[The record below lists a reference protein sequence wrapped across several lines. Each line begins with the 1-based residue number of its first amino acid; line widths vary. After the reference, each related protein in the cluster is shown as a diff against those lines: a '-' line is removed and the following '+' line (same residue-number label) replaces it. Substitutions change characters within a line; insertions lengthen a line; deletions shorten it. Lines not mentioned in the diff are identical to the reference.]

1 MIYSAGFSRSTMA
14 MVTESGVGGDQR
26 EGPLSPQLLECSFYD
41 VEEVDRITQA
51 LLVALAAA
59 CVEKTSGTFL
69 QRAAV
74 VPDVKKEMLVYLN
87 QQSESYA
94 SGGSSSQSIKSA
106 GLAEVVAHPTQIVK
120 DMLEN
125 FIKSKR
131 NMFSRVSG
139 IVIDAHKD
147 DKIDDFVLELELT
160 GVWLAGKREVLAKA
174 LLRRL
179 DQRKIY
185 HCEMKFESEKE
196 LAQHQI
202 NCVQRPVSCPNEGC
216 DAVYS
221 ATYAEAHD
229 ASCGFKL
236 LPCFLECESSVQ
248 RKEMQNHCATVCP
261 MKKMKCPYH
270 SVGCPHIMA
279 QGLLESHCTEYMGHH
294 LLETLQHVQN
304 HEVALGGHAQRILLV
319 EKAVELAQRSEEV
332 NTGNMN
338 VSLREQELKIKTLEA
353 EVKKLK
359 ANQKSMNASAELSQ
373 LSREFQNLQRQVES
387 LTSASQSAR

>member
-1 MIYSAGFSRSTMA
+1 MKTLSN
-14 MVTESGVGGDQR
+14 QR
-26 EGPLSPQLLECSFYD
+26 EICSLVFRVLLLTRTRTIRSMILFLSWNLQACGWLGNERCASCLITLTIALSDCSFY
-41 VEEVDRITQA
+41 V
-51 LLVALAAA
+51 LVFQLMQWRLFT
-59 CVEKTSGTFL
+59 VFFTHSQGSVLK
-69 QRAAV
+69 
-74 VPDVKKEMLVYLN
+74 PH
-87 QQSESYA
+87 SYWL
-94 SGGSSSQSIKSA
+94 I
-106 GLAEVVAHPTQIVK
+106 
-120 DMLEN
+120 
-125 FIKSKR
+125 F
-131 NMFSRVSG
+131 
-139 IVIDAHKD
+139 
-147 DKIDDFVLELELT
+147 
-160 GVWLAGKREVLAKA
+160 GVFQVLAKA

-279 QGLLESHCTEYMGHH
+279 QVKILQFVHSSIWIHSQCYCLLSYIIFLIM
-294 LLETLQHVQN
+294 
-304 HEVALGGHAQRILLV
+304 
-319 EKAVELAQRSEEV
+319 
-332 NTGNMN
+332 
-338 VSLREQELKIKTLEA
+338 SL
-353 EVKKLK
+353 
-359 ANQKSMNASAELSQ
+359 
-373 LSREFQNLQRQVES
+373 
-387 LTSASQSAR
+387 